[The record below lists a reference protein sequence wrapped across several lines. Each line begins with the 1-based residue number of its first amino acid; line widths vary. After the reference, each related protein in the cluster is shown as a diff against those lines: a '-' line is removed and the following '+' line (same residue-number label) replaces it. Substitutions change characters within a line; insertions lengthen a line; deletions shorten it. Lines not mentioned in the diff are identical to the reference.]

1 MSVAAISSERIES
14 DDNVWTRRLVL
25 FLRIMA
31 VISVAKG
38 LYHWAQVTGFVGG
51 EEEAFENQPM
61 AWQTATVYFAVIELV
76 AAVGL
81 WLATP
86 WGAVVWLTT
95 VVSMAVI
102 ELMFPGIYGGSL
114 TIVGVDARDARG
126 LSRAGLD
133 GGARTAAVAW
143 CVVILRSIAQR
154 CVSKDAPRYARP
166 MVRDGASAPP
176 HHEAV
181 VLKRRGSSQYIQT
194 SSRGARLEGWPHR
207 NRRFPRKSD
216 HHP

>member
-1 MSVAAISSERIES
+1 MSETPSRDPSRDNAMSVAAISSERIES
-14 DDNVWTRRLVL
+14 GDNAWTKRLVL

-31 VISVAKG
+31 VLSVVKG

-51 EEEAFENQPM
+51 EDDAFENQSM

-102 ELMFPGIYGGSL
+102 ELMFPAIYGGSV
-114 TIVGVDARDARG
+114 TIV
-126 LSRAGLD
+126 
-133 GGARTAAVAW
+133 AV
-143 CVVILRSIAQR
+143 
-154 CVSKDAPRYARP
+154 
-166 MVRDGASAPP
+166 
-176 HHEAV
+176 EAV
-181 VLKRRGSSQYIQT
+181 MLAGYLALA
-194 SSRGARLEGWPHR
+194 GMAARERP
-207 NRRFPRKSD
+207 P
-216 HHP
+216 

>member
-1 MSVAAISSERIES
+1 MSDTSPRDHARDTMLSAAMSSERIEG

-31 VISVAKG
+31 VISILQG
-38 LYHWAQVTGFVGG
+38 LYHWAQVTGFIGS
-51 EEEAFENQPM
+51 EEDAFENQPM
-61 AWQTATVYFAVIELV
+61 AWQAATVYFAVIELV

-114 TIVGVDARDARG
+114 WVVGGEALMLGGYLALAWMAARE
-126 LSRAGLD
+126 
-133 GGARTAAVAW
+133 
-143 CVVILRSIAQR
+143 
-154 CVSKDAPRYARP
+154 RP
-166 MVRDGASAPP
+166 P
-176 HHEAV
+176 
-181 VLKRRGSSQYIQT
+181 
-194 SSRGARLEGWPHR
+194 
-207 NRRFPRKSD
+207 
-216 HHP
+216 

>member
-1 MSVAAISSERIES
+1 MSDTSARDTSRDNAISVEAISSERIES
-14 DDNVWTRRLVL
+14 ADNVWTRRLVF

-31 VISVAKG
+31 VVSVAKG
-38 LYHWAQVTGFVGG
+38 LYHWAQVTGFIGG

-61 AWQTATVYFAVIELV
+61 AWQAATVYFAVIELV

-114 TIVGVDARDARG
+114 LVVGF
-126 LSRAGLD
+126 
-133 GGARTAAVAW
+133 
-143 CVVILRSIAQR
+143 
-154 CVSKDAPRYARP
+154 
-166 MVRDGASAPP
+166 
-176 HHEAV
+176 EAV
-181 VLKRRGSSQYIQT
+181 MLAAYLALAWMA
-194 SSRGARLEGWPHR
+194 ARERP
-207 NRRFPRKSD
+207 P
-216 HHP
+216 

>member
-1 MSVAAISSERIES
+1 MSVAALSSRRVIS
-14 DDNVWTRRLVL
+14 DDNVWTRRLVV

-31 VISVAKG
+31 VASMIQG
-38 LYHWAQVTGFVGG
+38 LYHWAQVTGFIGG
-51 EEEAFENQPM
+51 EDNAFESQPL

-114 TIVGVDARDARG
+114 TVVAVEAIMLAAYLALAWMAARE
-126 LSRAGLD
+126 
-133 GGARTAAVAW
+133 
-143 CVVILRSIAQR
+143 
-154 CVSKDAPRYARP
+154 RP
-166 MVRDGASAPP
+166 P
-176 HHEAV
+176 
-181 VLKRRGSSQYIQT
+181 
-194 SSRGARLEGWPHR
+194 
-207 NRRFPRKSD
+207 
-216 HHP
+216 

>member
-1 MSVAAISSERIES
+1 MSDTSPRDHARDTMLSAAMSSERIEG

-31 VISVAKG
+31 VVSILQG
-38 LYHWAQVTGFVGG
+38 LYHWAQVTGFIGS
-51 EEEAFENQPM
+51 EEDAFENQPM
-61 AWQTATVYFAVIELV
+61 AWQAATVYFAVIELV

-114 TIVGVDARDARG
+114 WVVGGEALMLGGYLALAWMAARE
-126 LSRAGLD
+126 
-133 GGARTAAVAW
+133 
-143 CVVILRSIAQR
+143 
-154 CVSKDAPRYARP
+154 RP
-166 MVRDGASAPP
+166 P
-176 HHEAV
+176 
-181 VLKRRGSSQYIQT
+181 
-194 SSRGARLEGWPHR
+194 
-207 NRRFPRKSD
+207 
-216 HHP
+216 